1 MDGLFGDGL
10 VDVLCCGGDSLEED
24 LRWGPRLGA
33 LVDLVEFE
41 DGVTNGGVA
50 LFKIVEAL
58 SGGAFFFSTSV
69 ELKTKGAGGGGAG
82 REMMHSNTSLP
93 AILTPKH
100 FLAVS
105 AICFDRSDFACR
117 QSEVEIRG
125 FLLKRSVTHRGIFYD
140 LRWYKPS
147 LNKSGGRSA
156 RLIRPFEKN
165 SNLTIIGPTRTL

>member
-33 LVDLVEFE
+33 LVDLVEF
-41 DGVTNGGVA
+41 GVTNGGVA

-82 REMMHSNTSLP
+82 REMMDSNTSLP
-93 AILTPKH
+93 AGKT
-100 FLAVS
+100 FGREAET
-105 AICFDRSDFACR
+105 F
-117 QSEVEIRG
+117 
-125 FLLKRSVTHRGIFYD
+125 
-140 LRWYKPS
+140 
-147 LNKSGGRSA
+147 GGK
-156 RLIRPFEKN
+156 LP
-165 SNLTIIGPTRTL
+165 LPPPPPVDRTLI